1 MRTFKIHFCGNFQ
14 ICDTVLLAI
23 VTMLYIISP
32 ELNQLALLICF
43 VVYVFFPPLVGKV
56 LVLQFVNFMT
66 SSIFKFV
73 L

>member
-1 MRTFKIHFCGNFQ
+1 MTYQVNKYYSY
-14 ICDTVLLAI
+14 VLLSAFNYFSLWCFFFI
-23 VTMLYIISP
+23 VVVSF
-32 ELNQLALLICF
+32 CF